1 MVSLINRCSLQ
12 TCSYQ
17 YKDEGMEM
25 KYRRQNLIRKTLLS
39 VSLRQSGMKS
49 KTNTK
54 WGENATRDNEEMTE
68 VHILERKREDPL
80 NKVSYYQHKPH
91 EHVLI

>member
-1 MVSLINRCSLQ
+1 
-12 TCSYQ
+12 
-17 YKDEGMEM
+17 
-25 KYRRQNLIRKTLLS
+25 
-39 VSLRQSGMKS
+39 MKS

-68 VHILERKREDPL
+68 VHISERKREDPL

-91 EHVLI
+91 EHVLIWGVVKYTKKFEVKEETTTILMTNYENKTQLRMRKMRQ